1 MVNIVLSGYVR
12 YFNEILPRL
21 LKDNVHLAYGA
32 SDRDISATFSKY
44 SEFIADKRYI
54 KLCNDFGEFDASQE
68 EKGLNVLI
76 TFYEIGWF
84 SLPAYKLMYT
94 QRQSWRMNLIIGGKT
109 ITLSAFLTGNFMQA
123 SGQPDTLGSNT
134 YYNMAAVGLCLD
146 FDDIASF
153 FKGDDSYLIL
163 RKWIYTTFKGA
174 KIVDIMGYKFKIE
187 TPEIGEFIANIVT
200 PIGFVPD
207 YVRRVSRVV
216 SKIYDTRADWNEI
229 RLSVADSLSVIQAN
243 NLHLSFQYAA
253 KFYQQPSVGLK
264 ITAEDVEAMHWFLVR
279 VIADETRPQDI
290 TELFF
295 VSAMERDKIE
305 EIWVAN
311 IPNNLKHVNLI

>member
-1 MVNIVLSGYVR
+1 
-12 YFNEILPRL
+12 
-21 LKDNVHLAYGA
+21 
-32 SDRDISATFSKY
+32 
-44 SEFIADKRYI
+44 
-54 KLCNDFGEFDASQE
+54 
-68 EKGLNVLI
+68 
-76 TFYEIGWF
+76 
-84 SLPAYKLMYT
+84 
-94 QRQSWRMNLIIGGKT
+94 
-109 ITLSAFLTGNFMQA
+109 
-123 SGQPDTLGSNT
+123 
-134 YYNMAAVGLCLD
+134 MAAVGLCLD